1 MLNDWIAASCKLLN
15 LDALKA
21 LYVLQALHP
30 LKAFAFR
37 GLGDAPIMGRFDLLD
52 IAP

>member
-1 MLNDWIAASCKLLN
+1 MGNDWVAVPFKQ
-15 LDALKA
+15 KT
-21 LYVLQALHP
+21 LYA

-37 GLGDAPIMGRFDLLD
+37 DLGDAPIMGRFDLLD